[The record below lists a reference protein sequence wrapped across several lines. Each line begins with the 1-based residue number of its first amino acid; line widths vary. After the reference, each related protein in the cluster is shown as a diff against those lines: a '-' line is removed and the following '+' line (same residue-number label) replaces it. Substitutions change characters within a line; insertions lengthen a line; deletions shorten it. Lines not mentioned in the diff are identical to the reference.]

1 MRRPTTQACE
11 ATPFFERLCA
21 GMTMLA
27 VTVAAALPAAAAD
40 LNHGR
45 QVFAACAACHTEK
58 PDALGPS
65 LKGVVGRKSAA
76 LADYRYSGPM
86 RRANLTWDEGT
97 LRQFVT
103 DPQAKIAGTRM
114 PFGGLQDPKDVD
126 DVVAYLAT
134 LK

>member
-1 MRRPTTQACE
+1 MRARASLI
-11 ATPFFERLCA
+11 AL
-21 GMTMLA
+21 
-27 VTVAAALPAAAAD
+27 AAAVVSLPAAAAD
-40 LNHGR
+40 LDHGR

-76 LADYRYSGPM
+76 LGDFRYSGPM

-97 LRQFVT
+97 LRQFLS
-103 DPQAKIAGTRM
+103 DPQAKVVGTRM
-114 PFGGLQDPKDVD
+114 PFGGLQDPRDLD

>member
-1 MRRPTTQACE
+1 MTAII
-11 ATPFFERLCA
+11 ALA
-21 GMTMLA
+21 ATMLA
-27 VTVAAALPAAAAD
+27 VPLRAAGAD
-40 LNHGR
+40 LAHGR

-97 LRQFVT
+97 LRQFVA